1 MRVQHQP
8 AYVLL
13 NRPYSETSWIVE
25 VFTRD
30 YGRLSL
36 MAKGA
41 RRLKSKLKGV
51 LLPFQPLLVSWSGK
65 GEVPTLTGAEIDGA
79 LFELKGE
86 QLICGFYCN
95 ELLVHLVHRHD
106 PHQSLYQAYHETMLL
121 LDNADKHDDSIQSN
135 RLLRQFER
143 CLIKDI
149 GYDIDFKFEAH
160 LYQKPQSKLIEDDL
174 LYQYVPGQGFVRLQG
189 AYSVD
194 HVNGISGSV
203 IKSLNPDVPSDS
215 QLAQGKQVMRDIMNQ
230 LLGHKKIHS
239 RELFFPKNR

>member
-65 GEVPTLTGAEIDGA
+65 GEVPTLTGADIDGA
-79 LFELKGE
+79 LFELAGE
-86 QLICGFYCN
+86 RLICGFYCN
-95 ELLVHLVHRHD
+95 ELVMHLLHRHD
-106 PHQSLYQAYHETMLL
+106 PHRNLYKSYHETVLL
-121 LDNADKHDDSIQSN
+121 LDNAANNSSQLTSN
-135 RLLRQFER
+135 HLLRQFER
-143 CLIKDI
+143 SLIKEI
-149 GYDIDFKFEAH
+149 GYDIDFNYEAQRYH
-160 LYQKPQSKLIEDDL
+160 QSKLKQIQDEL
-174 LYQYVPGQGFVRLQG
+174 FYQYIPDQGFVRLDQANHG
-189 AYSVD
+189 K
-194 HVNGISGSV
+194 GIAGRV
-203 IKSLNPDVPSDS
+203 IKSLNPDDVSAQP
-215 QLAQGKQVMRDIMNQ
+215 LAEGKQVMRDIMNK

-239 RELFFPKNR
+239 RDLFFPKNR